1 MEYNLIKAT
10 KSDVERL
17 INYKLET
24 TINEN
29 MSPNEKAKITKYV
42 ESHVPKQFP
51 SYNLITIEN
60 KVVGCLQIIKYG
72 DGVLL
77 DEIFIEKEFRN
88 KGIGTSILTKILQDN
103 NIVYLWVYKTNTIA
117 KNLYLKLGFRTIFT
131 DGMRDFMQYKRKECP
146 KQ

>member
-42 ESHVPKQFP
+42 ESHVPKQFS

-117 KNLYLKLGFRTIFT
+117 KNLYLKLGFRTIST
-131 DGMRDFMQYKRKECP
+131 DGMRDFMQYKRKEYP